1 MPPEVLH
8 VIMGHADF
16 DTTRKYYIHI
26 TEERKRNEML
36 KLYMKQNSESE
47 LQALVEESDTY
58 FAKVVALRVQ
68 DIRPEERLAS

>member
-1 MPPEVLH
+1 
-8 VIMGHADF
+8 
-16 DTTRKYYIHI
+16 
-26 TEERKRNEML
+26 ML
-36 KLYMKQNSESE
+36 KLYMKQNSEAQ